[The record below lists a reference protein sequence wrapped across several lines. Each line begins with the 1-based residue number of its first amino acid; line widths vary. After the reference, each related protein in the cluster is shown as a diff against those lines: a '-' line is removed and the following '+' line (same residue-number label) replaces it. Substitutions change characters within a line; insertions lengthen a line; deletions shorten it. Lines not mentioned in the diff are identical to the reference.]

1 MAKGYRWVRVQVPDG
16 LHDRAMKKK
25 GTASWDDIIVLALI
39 AWLGSRHRRLAQAV
53 DQHRGFWRLR

>member
-25 GTASWDDIIVLALI
+25 GTASWDDIIVLALSV
-39 AWLGSRHRRLAQAV
+39 WLSSGEV
-53 DQHRGFWRLR
+53 PRG